1 MQPSEN
7 RQTNKERHDALSI
20 PGYVIK
26 KNPNHGAR
34 HGPSVRQHMYFE
46 ARDMLRKAKKKKCT
60 TILERWDTDELY
72 QNSLTA
78 IGWTRDD
85 IENFDEIALTAKS
98 VHSDT
103 RRKRTY

>member
-1 MQPSEN
+1 
-7 RQTNKERHDALSI
+7 
-20 PGYVIK
+20 
-26 KNPNHGAR
+26 
-34 HGPSVRQHMYFE
+34 
-46 ARDMLRKAKKKKCT
+46 MLRKTKKKKCT

-85 IENFDEIALTAKS
+85 IENFGEIALTAKS

-103 RRKRTY
+103 RRKRAY